1 MKVLYLFLPV
11 HPKCNT
17 IGMRSMPPL
26 ALYYLATIL
35 EDNGIEVDI
44 VDPSIISRSQYFDTN
59 VEAKKFIGNLFD
71 NKEYDAILFSA
82 TTGNWGVTK
91 EMIQQIH
98 EEFPNI
104 PICVGGIHVSYFARY
119 IITGMPYLIA
129 LKGEGEKNIVSVIQN
144 VKNYNELKKIPNI
157 VFYDGEQVVET
168 VKNELMEIK
177 ELQEI
182 KNVDYS
188 KVPKNSYGCI
198 GLETSRGCR
207 FRCVFCSVL
216 YKHIWRGLT
225 EQFRNAPGNYK
236 HILRTLPILSRFEIR
251 VILSFTVTDYN
262 VNEINLFIREARQFP
277 NVKIVISPYIN
288 YHQTYQGDRFVDV
301 SEETVE
307 KLKECFEDNKNIW
320 SDKIKYSLSFS
331 NRFIGYCGF
340 GIYSLYIDSFG
351 KIILCPLLG
360 NIQLGTITDG
370 IENIWENS
378 KILMEYR
385 SHTIADIEKCNT
397 CKNVNVC
404 KGGCRA
410 RAYFINGSIL
420 ACDPVSCKMY

>member
-129 LKGEGEKNIVSVIQN
+129 LNLN
-144 VKNYNELKKIPNI
+144 FLKK
-157 VFYDGEQVVET
+157 
-168 VKNELMEIK
+168 
-177 ELQEI
+177 
-182 KNVDYS
+182 
-188 KVPKNSYGCI
+188 
-198 GLETSRGCR
+198 
-207 FRCVFCSVL
+207 
-216 YKHIWRGLT
+216 
-225 EQFRNAPGNYK
+225 
-236 HILRTLPILSRFEIR
+236 
-251 VILSFTVTDYN
+251 
-262 VNEINLFIREARQFP
+262 
-277 NVKIVISPYIN
+277 
-288 YHQTYQGDRFVDV
+288 
-301 SEETVE
+301 
-307 KLKECFEDNKNIW
+307 
-320 SDKIKYSLSFS
+320 
-331 NRFIGYCGF
+331 
-340 GIYSLYIDSFG
+340 
-351 KIILCPLLG
+351 
-360 NIQLGTITDG
+360 
-370 IENIWENS
+370 
-378 KILMEYR
+378 
-385 SHTIADIEKCNT
+385 
-397 CKNVNVC
+397 
-404 KGGCRA
+404 
-410 RAYFINGSIL
+410 
-420 ACDPVSCKMY
+420 